1 MKPTKDG
8 RKLSRSAMEAIRIRA
23 VQQVQAG
30 ESPEAVI
37 KALGFDPR
45 RIYEWL
51 AKYRSGG
58 WDALKSRRAPGRAP
72 KISGAELKWIYKTV
86 TSKNPMQ
93 LKFEFALWTRA
104 MIATLIR
111 RKYGVRLSLASV
123 GRLLAQLGLSCQKPL
138 VRAFQ
143 QNPALVK
150 QWIENDY
157 PRIRAQAKAEGA
169 EIFFGDESG
178 VRSDFHSG
186 TTWAKQGETPVVR
199 STGQRFKLNMISAV
213 SPKGHIRFMTTKKG
227 VGAQVFIVFLKRLL
241 QGTKRGIVLIVDG
254 HPSHR
259 AKKVKAFIESLGGKL
274 KLFFL
279 PPYSPELNPDELV
292 WNDVKNHGVGK
303 KMICSG
309 VDLERAVQS
318 RLRILQKNPERVRA
332 LFRERNVRYAATG

>member
-1 MKPTKDG
+1 
-8 RKLSRSAMEAIRIRA
+8 MEAIRIRA

-51 AKYRSGG
+51 AKYRTGG
-58 WDALKSRRAPGRAP
+58 WDALKSRKAAGRSP
-72 KISGAELKWIYKTV
+72 KLSGAQLKWIYRTV
-86 TSKNPMQ
+86 ISKNPMQ

-157 PRIRAQAKAEGA
+157 PKIRAQAKRENV

-178 VRSDFHSG
+178 VRSDFHAG
-186 TTWAKQGETPVVR
+186 TTWAKQGETPIVR

-241 QGTKRGIVLIVDG
+241 QGSKRSIFLIVDG

-259 AKKVKAFIESLGGKL
+259 SKKVKAFIDSLGGKL

-279 PPYSPELNPDELV
+279 PPYSPQLNPDELV

-318 RLRILQKNPERVRA
+318 RLRLFQKNPERVRA
-332 LFRERNVRYAATG
+332 LFREKNVRYAAAA